1 MHVPA
6 TDSASAG
13 GAATRSR
20 LLPLVIALFFAW
32 GFCTVLVDVLIPKLK
47 ATFSLSYTEAMLTQF
62 CFFLAYFVVSIP
74 AALLVSRIGY
84 MRGIVFG
91 LVVMAAGCLMFSPAA
106 SMGWYPAF
114 LAALFVL
121 AAGITVVQV
130 AANPLAAGLGD
141 PARAHSRLTLAQ
153 AFNSFGTMLGPLFGS
168 ALILAAGVAEP
179 TPGMDEAALAAFRV
193 EQAGHVSL
201 PYMIIA
207 AVLVGLAALCWWL
220 RRSPVPAVRA
230 VAQGDYL
237 RLLKIP
243 RLSLGA
249 LSIFLYVGA
258 EVAVGSALVNY
269 LIMVGATTSEHA
281 AGNLIAVYW
290 GLAMVGRFIGSWV
303 LRFVAPGMVLAS
315 CAIGAAVLG
324 LLAAT
329 VLEGTP
335 AAVAILSIGLFNSVM
350 FPTIFA
356 MSIDGLGEDT
366 AGGSGL
372 LCLAIVGG
380 AIVPLL
386 TGYAADHVGLALALL
401 VPVACYACIAAYGL
415 LVRAGVLG
423 GKGEPAAAAAVVAP
437 AEPGA

>member
-1 MHVPA
+1 MAFHSHAP
-6 TDSASAG
+6 TGTTGIAG
-13 GAATRSR
+13 SSR

-47 ATFSLSYTEAMLTQF
+47 ATFSLGYAEAMLTQF

-74 AALLVSRIGY
+74 AGLLISRIGY
-84 MRGIVFG
+84 LRGIVLG
-91 LVVMAAGCLMFSPAA
+91 LLVMAGGCLMFAPAA

-121 AAGITVVQV
+121 AGGITIVQV

-168 ALILAAGVAEP
+168 ALILAAGVSEP
-179 TPGMDEAALAAFRV
+179 APGMDAAALAAFRV
-193 EQAGHVSL
+193 EQAGHVRV

-207 AVLVGLAALCWWL
+207 AVLVLLAALCWWM
-220 RRSPVPAVRA
+220 RRSPVPEVRA
-230 VAQGDYL
+230 VGHGDYL

-243 RLSLGA
+243 KLSLGA

-269 LIMVGATTSEHA
+269 LIMAGATSSEHS
-281 AGNLIAVYW
+281 AGNLISVYW

-303 LRFVAPGMVLAS
+303 LRFVAPGLVLAV
-315 CAIGAAVLG
+315 CATGAAVLG

-329 VLEGTP
+329 TLEGTA

-350 FPTIFA
+350 FPTIFTL
-356 MSIDGLGEDT
+356 SIDGLGEDT
-366 AGGSGL
+366 PGGSGI

-386 TGYAADHVGLALALL
+386 MGLAADRIGLALALL
-401 VPVACYACIAAYGL
+401 VPVACYACIAGYGL
-415 LVRAGVLG
+415 VVRAGLLDRG
-423 GKGEPAAAAAVVAP
+423 SQRPQP
-437 AEPGA
+437 PQHGATDSGF

>member
-1 MHVPA
+1 MHAPA
-6 TDSASAG
+6 TGSATADTSLTG
-13 GAATRSR
+13 RAAR

-47 ATFSLSYTEAMLTQF
+47 ATFALSFAEAMLTQF

-74 AALLVSRIGY
+74 AALLVSRVGY

-91 LVVMAAGCLMFSPAA
+91 LVVMAGGCLMFSPAA

-168 ALILAAGVAEP
+168 SLILAAGVAEP
-179 TPGMDEAALAAFRV
+179 TPGMDGAALAAFRV
-193 EQAGHVSL
+193 EQAGHVRL

-207 AVLVGLAALCWWL
+207 AVLAGLAGLCWWL
-220 RRSPVPAVRA
+220 RRWPVPSVRP
-230 VAQGDYL
+230 VVQGDYL
-237 RLLKIP
+237 RLLRIP

-269 LIMVGATTSEHA
+269 LIMVGATSSEHA
-281 AGNLIAVYW
+281 AGNLISVYW

-303 LRFVAPGMVLAS
+303 LRFVAPGLVLAT
-315 CAIGAAVLG
+315 CAIGAAALG
-324 LLAAT
+324 LLAGT
-329 VLEGTP
+329 VLEGTA

-350 FPTIFA
+350 FPTIFTL
-356 MSIDGLGEDT
+356 SIDGLGEDT

-386 TGYAADHVGLALALL
+386 MGLVADAVGLGLALL
-401 VPVACYACIAAYGL
+401 VPVACYLCIAGYGL

-423 GKGEPAAAAAVVAP
+423 ARAAEATAPAAP
-437 AEPGA
+437 

>member
-1 MHVPA
+1 MHFSGQQE
-6 TDSASAG
+6 SAAG
-13 GAATRSR
+13 TTAATASSR

-47 ATFSLSYTEAMLTQF
+47 ATFSLNYAEAMLTQF
-62 CFFLAYFVVSIP
+62 CFFLAYFIVSIP
-74 AALLVSRIGY
+74 AGLLVSRIGY
-84 MRGIVFG
+84 MRGIVIG
-91 LVVMAAGCLMFSPAA
+91 LVIMAGGCLMFSPAA
-106 SMGWYPAF
+106 SMGFYPAF

-121 AAGITVVQV
+121 AGGITIVQV

-153 AFNSFGTMLGPLFGS
+153 AFNSFGTMIGPLFGS
-168 ALILAAGVAEP
+168 ALILASGVAEP

-193 EQAGHVSL
+193 EQAGHVRL

-207 AVLVGLAALCWWL
+207 GVLLVLAALCWWF
-220 RRSPVPAVRA
+220 RRAQVPAVRA
-230 VAQGDYL
+230 VGQGDYL
-237 RLLKIP
+237 RLLRIP

-258 EVAVGSALVNY
+258 EVAIGSALVNY
-269 LIMVGATTSEHA
+269 LIMAGAVGSEHA

-290 GLAMVGRFIGSWV
+290 GLAMVGRFIGAWV
-303 LRFVAPGMVLAS
+303 LRFVPPGVVLAV
-315 CAIGAAVLG
+315 CAVCAGGLA

-329 VLEGTP
+329 TLEGTA

-350 FPTIFA
+350 FPTIFTL
-356 MSIDGLGEDT
+356 SIDGLGEDT
-366 AGGSGL
+366 PGGSGI

-386 TGYAADHVGLALALL
+386 MGLAADRVGLALALL
-401 VPVACYACIAAYGL
+401 VPAVCYAWIACYGL
-415 LVRAGVLG
+415 LVKSGVLSG
-423 GKGEPAAAAAVVAP
+423 RAAAAAVAP
-437 AEPGA
+437 VPEG

>member
-1 MHVPA
+1 MHVAGPQ
-6 TDSASAG
+6 DSA
-13 GAATRSR
+13 AAAVPGSSR

-47 ATFSLSYTEAMLTQF
+47 ATFSLGYAEAMLTQF

-74 AALLVSRIGY
+74 AALLISRIGY
-84 MRGIVFG
+84 LRGIVLG
-91 LVVMAAGCLMFSPAA
+91 LLVMAGGCLMFAPAA

-121 AAGITVVQV
+121 AGGITIVQV

-168 ALILAAGVAEP
+168 ALILAAGVSEP
-179 TPGMDEAALAAFRV
+179 SPGMDAAALAAFRV
-193 EQAGHVSL
+193 EQASHVRV

-207 AVLVGLAALCWWL
+207 AVLVLLAALCWWM
-220 RRSPVPAVRA
+220 RRSPVPEVRA
-230 VAQGDYL
+230 VGHGDYL

-243 RLSLGA
+243 KLSLGA

-269 LIMVGATTSEHA
+269 LIMAGATSSEQS
-281 AGNLIAVYW
+281 AGNLISVYW

-303 LRFVAPGMVLAS
+303 LRFVAPGLVLAV
-315 CAIGAAVLG
+315 CATGAAVLG

-329 VLEGTP
+329 TLEGTA

-350 FPTIFA
+350 FPTIFTL
-356 MSIDGLGEDT
+356 SIDGLGEDT
-366 AGGSGL
+366 PGGSGI

-386 TGYAADHVGLALALL
+386 MGLAADRIGLALALL
-401 VPVACYACIAAYGL
+401 VPVACYACIAGYGL
-415 LVRAGVLG
+415 LVRAGVLDRS
-423 GKGEPAAAAAVVAP
+423 
-437 AEPGA
+437 

>member
-1 MHVPA
+1 MHVAGPQ
-6 TDSASAG
+6 DSA
-13 GAATRSR
+13 AAAVPGSSR

-47 ATFSLSYTEAMLTQF
+47 ATFSLGYAEAMLTQF

-74 AALLVSRIGY
+74 AGLLISRIGY
-84 MRGIVFG
+84 LRGIVLG
-91 LVVMAAGCLMFSPAA
+91 LLVMAGGCLMFAPAA

-121 AAGITVVQV
+121 AGGITIVQV

-168 ALILAAGVAEP
+168 ALILAAGVSEP
-179 TPGMDEAALAAFRV
+179 SPGMDATALAAFRV
-193 EQAGHVSL
+193 EQAGHVRV

-207 AVLVGLAALCWWL
+207 AVLVLLAALCWWM
-220 RRSPVPAVRA
+220 RRSPVPEVRA
-230 VAQGDYL
+230 VGHGDYL

-243 RLSLGA
+243 KLSLGA

-269 LIMVGATTSEHA
+269 LIMAGATSSEHS
-281 AGNLIAVYW
+281 AGNLISVYW

-303 LRFVAPGMVLAS
+303 LRFVAPGLVLAV
-315 CAIGAAVLG
+315 CATGAAVLG

-329 VLEGTP
+329 TLEGTA

-350 FPTIFA
+350 FPTIFTL
-356 MSIDGLGEDT
+356 SIDGLGEDT
-366 AGGSGL
+366 PGGSGI

-386 TGYAADHVGLALALL
+386 MGLAADRIGLALALL
-401 VPVACYACIAAYGL
+401 VPVACYACIAGYGL
-415 LVRAGVLG
+415 LVRAGALDR
-423 GKGEPAAAAAVVAP
+423 A
-437 AEPGA
+437 

>member
-1 MHVPA
+1 MQVPA
-6 TDSASAG
+6 CGSADAG
-13 GAATRSR
+13 SSPGRASR

-84 MRGIVFG
+84 MRGIVAG

-168 ALILAAGVAEP
+168 ALILAAGVSEP
-179 TPGMDEAALAAFRV
+179 AAGMDPAALAAFRV
-193 EQAGHVSL
+193 EQAGHVRL

-207 AVLVGLAALCWWL
+207 GVLVALAALCWWL
-220 RRSPVPAVRA
+220 RRAPVPAVRA
-230 VAQGDYL
+230 VVQGDYL

-269 LIMVGATTSEHA
+269 LIMVGATATEHA

-290 GLAMVGRFIGSWV
+290 GLAMVGRFIGAWV
-303 LRFVAPGMVLAS
+303 LRFVPPGLVLAV
-315 CAIGAAVLG
+315 CAFGAALLG
-324 LLAAT
+324 LLAGT
-329 VLEGTP
+329 VLEGTV

-350 FPTIFA
+350 FPTIFTL
-356 MSIDGLGEDT
+356 SIDGLGEDT

-386 TGYAADHVGLALALL
+386 TGVVADAAGLGLALL
-401 VPVACYACIAAYGL
+401 VPVACYLCIAGYGL
-415 LVRAGVLG
+415 LVRAGVLATR
-423 GKGEPAAAAAVVAP
+423 PALDAPVAVQADRAA
-437 AEPGA
+437 

>member
-1 MHVPA
+1 MAFHSHAP
-6 TDSASAG
+6 TGTTGIAG
-13 GAATRSR
+13 SSR

-47 ATFSLSYTEAMLTQF
+47 ATFSLGYAEAMLTQF

-74 AALLVSRIGY
+74 AGLLISRIGY
-84 MRGIVFG
+84 LRGIVLG
-91 LVVMAAGCLMFSPAA
+91 LLVMAGGCLMFAPAA

-121 AAGITVVQV
+121 AGGITIVQV

-168 ALILAAGVAEP
+168 ALILAAGVSEP
-179 TPGMDEAALAAFRV
+179 SPGMDAAALAAFRV
-193 EQAGHVSL
+193 EQAGHVRV

-207 AVLVGLAALCWWL
+207 AVLVLLAALCWWM
-220 RRSPVPAVRA
+220 RRSPVPEVRA
-230 VAQGDYL
+230 VGHGDYL

-243 RLSLGA
+243 KLSLGA

-269 LIMVGATTSEHA
+269 LIMAGATSSEQS
-281 AGNLIAVYW
+281 AGNLISVYW

-303 LRFVAPGMVLAS
+303 LRFVAPGLVLAV
-315 CAIGAAVLG
+315 CATGAAVLG

-329 VLEGTP
+329 TLEGTA

-350 FPTIFA
+350 FPTIFTL
-356 MSIDGLGEDT
+356 SIDGLGEDT
-366 AGGSGL
+366 PGGSGI

-386 TGYAADHVGLALALL
+386 MGLAADRIGLALALL
-401 VPVACYACIAAYGL
+401 VPVACYACIAGYGL
-415 LVRAGVLG
+415 VVRAGLLDRG
-423 GKGEPAAAAAVVAP
+423 SQRPQP
-437 AEPGA
+437 PQHGATDSGF

>member
-1 MHVPA
+1 MHVAGPQ
-6 TDSASAG
+6 DSA
-13 GAATRSR
+13 AAAVPGSSR

-47 ATFSLSYTEAMLTQF
+47 ATFSLGYAEAMLTQF

-74 AALLVSRIGY
+74 AGLLISRIGY
-84 MRGIVFG
+84 LRGIVLG
-91 LVVMAAGCLMFSPAA
+91 LLVMAGGCLMFAPAA

-121 AAGITVVQV
+121 AGGITIVQV

-168 ALILAAGVAEP
+168 ALILAAGVSEP
-179 TPGMDEAALAAFRV
+179 SPGMDATALAAFRV
-193 EQAGHVSL
+193 EQAGHVRV

-207 AVLVGLAALCWWL
+207 AVLVLLAALCWWM
-220 RRSPVPAVRA
+220 RRSPVPEVRA
-230 VAQGDYL
+230 VGHGDYL

-243 RLSLGA
+243 KLSLGA

-269 LIMVGATTSEHA
+269 LIMAGATSSEHS
-281 AGNLIAVYW
+281 AGNLISVYW

-303 LRFVAPGMVLAS
+303 LRFVAPGLVLAV
-315 CAIGAAVLG
+315 CATGAAVLG

-329 VLEGTP
+329 TLEGTA

-350 FPTIFA
+350 FPTIFTL
-356 MSIDGLGEDT
+356 SIDGLGEDT
-366 AGGSGL
+366 PGGSGI

-386 TGYAADHVGLALALL
+386 MGLAADRIGLALALL
-401 VPVACYACIAAYGL
+401 VPVACYACIAGYGL
-415 LVRAGVLG
+415 LVRAGVLDR
-423 GKGEPAAAAAVVAP
+423 A
-437 AEPGA
+437 